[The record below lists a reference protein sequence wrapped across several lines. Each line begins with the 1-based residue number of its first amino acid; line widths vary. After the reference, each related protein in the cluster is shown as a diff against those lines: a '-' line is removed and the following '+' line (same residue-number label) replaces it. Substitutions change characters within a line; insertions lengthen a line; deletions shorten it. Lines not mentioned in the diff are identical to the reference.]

1 MLIIL
6 FFLRMLGPI
15 FLKKMSNFPPEHLF
29 QAFMFQFISYL
40 SFLTSGLGIF
50 FTLYLGFRYYRYPL
64 TFWLISVVFA
74 LVYIEFYTYALTS
87 RHILKMLFLFRSANL
102 LRAILPIHLLFYVK
116 GMLNPDQRIKPVHY
130 LHYLF
135 PLFVLIGIMPDLLLN
150 DQEKISILENFYLHP
165 DYLLMRPVGF
175 FPPAFL
181 QPSSMLIVIAYA
193 CYILYL
199 IFSTVKKRGEKFSYV
214 NKHTL
219 LWLKLITFFVIIYFG
234 MEFVEYRILHDL
246 HIYATISQW
255 VKCIL
260 GISLFSFFITSA
272 QVQENMDGCIL
283 PKGKSFP
290 SIQEIYPQVIPTY
303 LLDSIAVN
311 LDKQVKESKAYL
323 SAEYDL
329 SAMAKALEIPI
340 SKLPKLIKKY
350 YGISFVEF
358 INRLRIHHFLEQRSS
373 FDQFTLETYMYQ
385 SGFTNRS
392 TFYAA
397 FKKYVGVNPSYYL
410 KEMAV

>member
-1 MLIIL
+1 
-6 FFLRMLGPI
+6 
-15 FLKKMSNFPPEHLF
+15 
-29 QAFMFQFISYL
+29 MFQFISYL

-50 FTLYLGFRYYRYPL
+50 FTLYLVFRYYRFSQI
-64 TFWLISVVFA
+64 FWLVSVIFA
-74 LVYIEFYTYALTS
+74 FVYIEFYTYALTS
-87 RHILKMLFLFRSANL
+87 RHILNMLFLFRSANL
-102 LRAILPIHLLFYVK
+102 LPAILPIHLLFYVK
-116 GMLNPDQRIKPVHY
+116 GMLNPDQRIKPLHY

-135 PLFVLIGIMPDLLLN
+135 PLVVLIGIMPDLLLS
-150 DQEKISILENFYLHP
+150 DQEKTSILENFYLHP

-199 IFSTVKKRGEKFSYV
+199 IFSTEKKRGEKFSYV

-219 LWLKLITFFVIIYFG
+219 LWLKLIAFFVIIYFG

-283 PKGKSFP
+283 VKNKSLPSLDELFPK
-290 SIQEIYPQVIPTY
+290 
-303 LLDSIAVN
+303 LLIAVQAQPHAVTFDSK
-311 LDKQVKESKAYL
+311 LKESKAFL
-323 SAEYDL
+323 SADYDL
-329 SAMAKALEIPI
+329 SVMAKSWDIPP
-340 SKLPKLIKKY
+340 SKLSKHIKQY
-350 YGISFVEF
+350 YGISFVEL
-358 INRLRIHHFLEQRSS
+358 INRLRIHYFLQQRAS
-373 FDQFTLETYMYQ
+373 FNQYTLETYMYQ

-410 KEMAV
+410 KEMNEAS

>member
-1 MLIIL
+1 
-6 FFLRMLGPI
+6 
-15 FLKKMSNFPPEHLF
+15 
-29 QAFMFQFISYL
+29 MFQFISYL

-50 FTLYLGFRYYRYPL
+50 FTVYLGFRYYRYPL

-74 LVYIEFYTYALTS
+74 FVYIEFYTYALTS

-116 GMLNPDQRIKPVHY
+116 GMLNPDQRIQPIHY

-175 FPPAFL
+175 FPPAVL

-199 IFSTVKKRGEKFSYV
+199 IFSTEKKRGEKFSYV

-219 LWLKLITFFVIIYFG
+219 LWLKLITFFVLIYFG

-283 PKGKSFP
+283 VEDKSLPTLDELLPKLLVVV
-290 SIQEIYPQVIPTY
+290 QAHPQAVTF
-303 LLDSIAVN
+303 DSK
-311 LDKQVKESKAYL
+311 LKESKAFL
-323 SAEYDL
+323 IADFDL
-329 SAMAKALEIPI
+329 SVMAKSLDIPP
-340 SKLPKLIKKY
+340 SKFSKQIKQY
-350 YGISFVEF
+350 YGISFVEL
-358 INRLRIHHFLEQRSS
+358 INRLRIHYFLQQRAS
-373 FDQFTLETYMYQ
+373 FDQYTLETYMHQ

-410 KEMAV
+410 KEINEASISSPRS